1 MKKSMQPEVLHKV
14 AVNGRPLYSPVIVV
28 EGRHSIFIAGQLAPD
43 RNGNV
48 VGKGDMSA
56 QIRQVCLNLK
66 AALEA
71 AGATVNDL
79 VRTNTYV
86 TDIGEFFKH
95 VDVRTEFFGPVPPTS
110 STVEVRRLST
120 PDFLIEI
127 DAIAVIDRRTRA
139 ATRHGQK
146 PPVRQQ

>member
-14 AVNGRPLYSPVIVV
+14 AVSGRALYSPVVV
-28 EGRHSIFIAGQLAPD
+28 VAGRHSIFIAGQVARD
-43 RNGNV
+43 RDGNV
-48 VGKGDMSA
+48 VGKGDMRA
-56 QIRQVCLNLK
+56 QVRQVCMNLTS
-66 AALEA
+66 ALET

-86 TDIGEFFKH
+86 TDIDEFFRH

-110 STVEVRRLST
+110 TTVEVRRLSH

-127 DAIAVIDRRTRA
+127 DAIAVVD
-139 ATRHGQK
+139 
-146 PPVRQQ
+146 